1 MKEYVIMFNKLEK
14 EIQEQFGV
22 GRVFYDPF
30 NVYSFL
36 FEINFN
42 PYFDVLF
49 EVEKT
54 PEVDCY
60 LLTQSGHFKGVEE
73 LSTVGV
79 VRYTLNTEK
88 ELLGKIKEVLEDY
101 NKVSDL
107 LNKLYTE

>member
-1 MKEYVIMFNKLEK
+1 MINELENK
-14 EIQEQFGV
+14 IQEQFGADKV
-22 GRVFYDPF
+22 LYDPF
-30 NVYSFL
+30 NMYSFM
-36 FEINFN
+36 FDIKFS
-42 PYFDVLF
+42 PYFGVVF
-49 EVEKT
+49 EVEKI

-60 LLTQSGHFKGVEE
+60 LLTQSGHFKGVEGS
-73 LSTVGV
+73 STVGV